1 MAKLSRV
8 GDKNQEGGAI
18 IRGAGTVFAN
28 GIQVGLHVSKITPH
42 APWSRKGHPPH
53 KAATT
58 TSGSPTVFCEGSP
71 VLRVGSGTSCG
82 HSIVEGSPDVF
93 VP

>member
-1 MAKLSRV
+1 MAQLSRV

-18 IRGAGTVFAN
+18 VRGAGTVFAN
-28 GIQVGLHVSKITPH
+28 GIQVGLHVSGITPH
-42 APWSRKGHPPH
+42 APWSRKSHPPH

-58 TSGSPTVFCEGSP
+58 TSASPTVFAEGSP
-71 VLRVGSGTSCG
+71 VLKVGSGNSCG